1 MDIDGVRLGVYKA
14 LQGYVNR
21 EIIPSVCP
29 ESRVGGELERGELSI
44 D

>member
-21 EIIPSVCP
+21 EIIPSVSG
-29 ESRVGGELERGELSI
+29 EQSGGELERGELSI